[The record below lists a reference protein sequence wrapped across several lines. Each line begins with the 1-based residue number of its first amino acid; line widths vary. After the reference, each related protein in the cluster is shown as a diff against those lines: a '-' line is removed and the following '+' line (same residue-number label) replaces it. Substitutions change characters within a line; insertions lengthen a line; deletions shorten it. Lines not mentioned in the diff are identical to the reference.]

1 VAWNAGLVPAF
12 LFNLAG
18 DPRVTRAM
26 PSLGLRLRYLCVAA
40 ATVVLACCA
49 SVPSRHATTGS
60 TSSQAMRHIPLA
72 LGQTSTGAT
81 PLEQPLPIYP
91 PALRALHMP
100 PQDVEVRL
108 VVDAQGKVNA
118 VHVPDESIAHPP
130 RRQFIDAVHEAA
142 MRWTFVPWRTRQWAA
157 DANGDA
163 HSVGDHAQP
172 FEVRYVFRFAMNGD
186 VPVVDVRA
194 ATP

>member
-1 VAWNAGLVPAF
+1 
-12 LFNLAG
+12 
-18 DPRVTRAM
+18 M
-26 PSLGLRLRYLCVAA
+26 PYIGLRLRHLCLAA

-49 SVPSRHATTGS
+49 SASPRHAGAGS
-60 TSSQAMRHIPLA
+60 ASALAVRHIPLA

-81 PLEQPLPIYP
+81 PREQPLPGYP
-91 PALRALHMP
+91 PALRMLHLP

-108 VVDAQGKVNA
+108 AVDARGKVSE
-118 VHVPDESIAHPP
+118 VHVPNEAQADPP
-130 RRQFIDAVHEAA
+130 HRLFIDAVREAA

-157 DANGDA
+157 DANGEA

-172 FEVRYVFRFAMNGD
+172 FEVGYVFRFAMNGD
-186 VPVVDVRA
+186 VPVVDVHA